1 MVEGTIVVKN
11 KTGLH
16 ARPASQL
23 VKLCKTFESDIILKN
38 GDISCNGKSMFSVLK
53 GCFTEGTSVCVTA
66 DGSDEAQA
74 LEKVIAYINDLDE

>member
-1 MVEGTIVVKN
+1 MVESSTVVKN

-53 GCFTEGTSVCVTA
+53 KIQEMGVF
-66 DGSDEAQA
+66 
-74 LEKVIAYINDLDE
+74 IAAKRRRGR

>member
-1 MVEGTIVVKN
+1 MVESSTIIKN

-23 VKLCKTFESDIILKN
+23 VKLCKTFDSEITLKN
-38 GDISCNGKSMFSVLK
+38 GEVACNGKSMFSVLK
-53 GCFTEGTSVCVTA
+53 GCFTEGTNVCVTA

-74 LEKVIAYINDLDE
+74 LEKVIAYINNLDE